1 MTIINKLQ
9 TLIEKETDI
18 LSIIAEYDSFFITF
32 NQEEHSFLCKQVL
45 IKIISL
51 KKNLIYQ
58 SENLLLVFSTL
69 RYILET
75 LIHLRLIE
83 KESDYVYKLFYSLY
97 NHQVDKTNKLIDR
110 LKYEIQLID
119 KYVMLEEE
127 NSKKLSSLKGS
138 NEINTILEEVKKVE
152 AAIDEEAEKEL
163 TIFFGDYKFN
173 GFPYQKYLMEN
184 EMLKKLEIKLTEYQ
198 TLRTEKSK
206 SIIQNS
212 KIASLFN
219 FNRQHSKVFKELKD
233 TRSWEEK
240 ANMTNLK
247 KEYIQI
253 YELSSSIL
261 HSTSYSLITSVDL
274 ENSEK
279 QYAFDLICKY
289 SYEIIKSILG
299 ILDIEK
305 LKKIKIVNIEN

>member
-1 MTIINKLQ
+1 MTIFEKLNI
-9 TLIEKETDI
+9 LIEKETN
-18 LSIIAEYDSFFITF
+18 LCSIIKEYESFFIVF
-32 NQEEHSFLCKQVL
+32 KQEEHSHLSKQIL
-45 IKIISL
+45 TKIISL
-51 KKNLIYQ
+51 QENFISQ
-58 SENLLLVFSTL
+58 PDNLLLVFSTV
-69 RYILET
+69 RYMFET

-83 KESDYVYKLFYSLY
+83 KETDYVYKLFYSIY
-97 NHQVDKTNKLIDR
+97 NHQVDKTQKLIDR

-119 KYVMLEEE
+119 KYVKLEEI
-127 NSKKLSSLKGS
+127 NSEKLKSFKNS
-138 NEINTILEEVKKVE
+138 NETKAILEDVKNGE

-173 GFPYQKYLMEN
+173 GFPYQKHLMEN
-184 EMLKKLEIKLTEYQ
+184 EMLNKLQIKLTEYQ
-198 TLRTEKSK
+198 NLKTQKSK
-206 SIIQNS
+206 SLLKN
-212 KIASLFN
+212 KTIASLFN

-240 ANMTNLK
+240 AKETGLDN
-247 KEYIQI
+247 EYIQL

-261 HSTSYSLITSVDL
+261 HSTSYSLMTSVDL

-289 SYEIIKSILG
+289 SNEIIKTIFS

-305 LKKIKIVNIEN
+305 LKNLKIVNLEN